1 MEWLLLIPVLA
12 AFLVSFLFVLLGLPG
27 NFLLVGLALLY
38 GLGTGFSEI
47 TGRVMLMLLGA
58 AVVGELLEFASGII
72 FSRKYG
78 ASIPGALGSVA
89 GGIAGGVIGAGAGL
103 VLALP
108 GAFLGAFAGAFLV
121 EYLRFRKLENAARA
135 GTGAFFGRI
144 AGVLFKGLAGCVIC
158 IIFLSSVI

>member
-58 AVVGELLEFASGII
+58 AVVGELLEFSAASTAHQ
-72 FSRKYG
+72 S
-78 ASIPGALGSVA
+78 PGRLARWRAALREV
-89 GGIAGGVIGAGAGL
+89 
-103 VLALP
+103 
-108 GAFLGAFAGAFLV
+108 
-121 EYLRFRKLENAARA
+121 
-135 GTGAFFGRI
+135 
-144 AGVLFKGLAGCVIC
+144 
-158 IIFLSSVI
+158 